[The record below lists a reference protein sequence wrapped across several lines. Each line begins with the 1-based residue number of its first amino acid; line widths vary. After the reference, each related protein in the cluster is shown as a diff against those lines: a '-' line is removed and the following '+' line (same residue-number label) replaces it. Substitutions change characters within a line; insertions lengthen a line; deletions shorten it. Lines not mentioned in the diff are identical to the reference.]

1 LFAAIDAPIR
11 RHIAAIGAGDQGYA
25 MAGAWSVRLGDSGF
39 HINHVHPEGWLSSA
53 FYVRLPTDM
62 RGQEGWL
69 KFGEPGPPTA
79 PHLPPEHLVQPEPG
93 LLVLFP
99 SYMWHGT
106 VPFSSAEQ
114 RLTCAFDIVRR

>member
-1 LFAAIDAPIR
+1 MTFP
-11 RHIAAIGAGDQGYA
+11 
-25 MAGAWSVRLGDSGF
+25 
-39 HINHVHPEGWLSSA
+39 LSA
-53 FYVRLPTDM
+53 
-62 RGQEGWL
+62 
-69 KFGEPGPPTA
+69 
-79 PHLPPEHLVQPEPG
+79 EHLVQPEPG